1 MRSAT
6 RPAGR
11 AGLVRAFLAAV
22 RQVVGAPDYER
33 YLAHHAACHPG
44 RPPLSRREHYAEF
57 VTRRFGSGGPARC
70 C

>member
-1 MRSAT
+1 MRPET
-6 RPAGR
+6 RMP
-11 AGLVRAFLAAV
+11 GLRRRWRGFLAAV